1 MLRRN
6 RFIRYGIGIA
16 ILLVG
21 GVVLFSHY
29 RNARV
34 QEPIKIYKVTRPA
47 PRVQAAK
54 RAPSAA
60 SQPDVTVHAD
70 AEPADAPNLE
80 APPHPETEVDVADG
94 DVGTEPAMPV
104 AVLSETPAAAAA
116 VPDFQTTPAG
126 FPLPLYWDQPEH
138 KQQYYHYEHKLIAH
152 VLVKLWHQGVR
163 DFTGGSIG
171 DDGKVHPHYRN
182 TLYVRWKEVRHPDG
196 TLRQTIQ
203 TCFGDNVDFVQKTL
217 FDLPPPDMR
226 LIDLNSPEGQG
237 IDPYAFLTSKE
248 LPK

>member
-6 RFIRYGIGIA
+6 RFIRYGIGVA

-29 RNARV
+29 RNAQV
-34 QEPIKIYKVTRPA
+34 QEPIRIYKVTRPA

-54 RAPSAA
+54 SPPSEA
-60 SQPDVTVHAD
+60 SQPEVTFHAD
-70 AEPADAPNLE
+70 AEPADAPNFKE
-80 APPHPETEVDVADG
+80 PPHPETEMDVADF
-94 DVGTEPAMPV
+94 DVAPEPARAV
-104 AVLSETPAAAAA
+104 AALSAVPAAAAA
-116 VPDFQTTPAG
+116 VPDFKTTPAG
-126 FPLPLYWDQPEH
+126 FPLPLYWDQPEN
-138 KQQYYHYEHKLIAH
+138 KQQYYDYEHKLIAH
-152 VLVKLWHQGVR
+152 VLVKLWQQGVR

-203 TCFGDNVDFVQKTL
+203 SCFGDDVGFVPKTL
-217 FDLPPPDMR
+217 FDLPPPDVR
-226 LIDLNSPEGQG
+226 LIDLTSPEGRG

>member
-29 RNARV
+29 RNSHV
-34 QEPIKIYKVTRPA
+34 QEPIRIYKVTRPA

-54 RAPSAA
+54 STSSEA
-60 SQPDVTVHAD
+60 SEPEVTFHAD
-70 AEPADAPNLE
+70 AEPADAPNIK
-80 APPHPETEVDVADG
+80 APPHPETEMDVADF
-94 DVGTEPAMPV
+94 DVVPEPARPI
-104 AVLSETPAAAAA
+104 AALSSAPAAAAA
-116 VPDFQTTPAG
+116 VPDFKTTPAG
-126 FPLPLYWDQPEH
+126 FPLPLYWDQPEN
-138 KQQYYHYEHKLIAH
+138 KQQYYDYEHKLIAH

-182 TLYVRWKEVRHPDG
+182 TLYVRWTEARHPDG
-196 TLRQTIQ
+196 TLRKAIQ
-203 TCFGDNVDFVQKTL
+203 SCFGDNVGFVPKTL
-217 FDLPPPDMR
+217 FDLPPPDVR